1 MKSLEDKD
9 PDLRKIATWTLGEIG
24 DPGAAEPLTKAL
36 KDEEPSVQTQAEE
49 ALTKLNGD
57 DLETT

>member
-1 MKSLEDKD
+1 MSGRAQAAAE
-9 PDLRKIATWTLGEIG
+9 ALGEIG
-24 DPGAAEPLTKAL
+24 DPKAVEPLTKAL
-36 KDEEPSVQTQAEE
+36 KDEEPSVQTQVEE